1 MEKLTTVTPK
11 NIEDLT
17 KEEILEL
24 VEDKKGLPSK
34 RNRCKIIEM
43 VYEILGFD
51 LSNDVLLALLKENN
65 AQLCVA
71 TAGGGKT
78 TFAQIKILLEKLW
91 RKSKNGKKLID
102 GNNILC
108 LVYNKHNKRDMINK
122 QKFFV
127 NEVNIHTPSSIHL
140 DTNINACT
148 MHAFCNLWAN
158 TYVIQMGL
166 SNWRLMTDAMVENS
180 FKTAITVAKK
190 KLSDDLDVNL
200 DDLIQL
206 YNYHRET
213 MLGVS
218 NLTEVDKFIDLGL
231 PVSSVELIFNIF
243 NSIKKQKHVYDFT
256 DMLQNFYDLI
266 KNNDV
271 ILNNI
276 RGCYDYIVAD
286 EVQDFTP
293 IMWKILQLLVD
304 DGTPLLCIG
313 DEDQNIYSF
322 RGANIY
328 DTLHFNNIFKDAET
342 FVLSRNRRCRKD
354 ILDLAKNV
362 INKNSLRFEK
372 EIKGVKDGGD
382 VKFIPYLTQKGEY
395 LNIIKS
401 LKKYDNDELSSTVI
415 AYREKDTSAI
425 FIEYLANADIPFY
438 VISGYKPYSH
448 ELYKHLINILDLM
461 QMPAD
466 SNSLLNLYKVL
477 PISKN
482 ENYSLLDYNPA
493 TFSFGPNYK
502 RDNFYHLDYG
512 PLYNR
517 NGFSYVMQDLINIS
531 KVIDTE
537 PLKNYFPKLF
547 SYFKSYYWEFKKKLN
562 NNSVDDLFEEFI
574 FDLFNSD
581 LTYDELS
588 DKLQVRKDVLNR
600 YENTQSGLAISTFH
614 GLKGLEFDT
623 VYLLNLDDSI
633 FPNYPLID
641 SKEYNDKVKL
651 ELKEAERRLFYVAVT
666 RAKDNLFLY
675 FNSENP
681 SIFIQELLNDFE
693 STGDDFSEMSD
704 MNQDRF
710 LENELC
716 IDESSDELI
725 PDLDMD
731 LDMDTD
737 LELFDAENLLKDD
750 ENGFNSLKTD
760 TEFKNEIKKDLEDV
774 TEIKVGPIVTKALH
788 TDSVNVS
795 SLKCMNFET
804 FSRDKDD
811 GKRFSESNFVNKL
824 FAKL

>member
-213 MLGVS
+213 MLS
-218 NLTEVDKFIDLGL
+218 ISDLTEVDKFIDLGL

-401 LKKYDNDELSSTVI
+401 LKKYDSDKLSSTVI

-493 TFSFGPNYK
+493 TFSFGPNYR

-537 PLKNYFPKLF
+537 PLKNYFPKIF

-562 NNSVDDLFEEFI
+562 NNSVDDLFEEYI

-600 YENTQSGLAISTFH
+600 YENTQSGLAVSTFH

-641 SKEYNDKVKL
+641 SKEYNDEVKL

-666 RAKDNLFLY
+666 RAKNNLFLY
-675 FNSENP
+675 FSSENP
-681 SIFIQELLNDFE
+681 SIFIQELLNDFDNV
-693 STGDDFSEMSD
+693 GDEFSEISD
-704 MNQDRF
+704 TNQDQF
-710 LENELC
+710 LGNELC

-725 PDLDMD
+725 PNLDTDLDI
-731 LDMDTD
+731 DTE
-737 LELFDAENLLKDD
+737 LELFDAENILK
-750 ENGFNSLKTD
+750 ENKNGFNSLKTD

-774 TEIKVGPIVTKALH
+774 TEIKVGPVVTKALH

-811 GKRFSESNFVNKL
+811 EKRFSESNFVNKL

>member
-11 NIEDLT
+11 DIEDLT

-127 NEVNIHTPSSIHL
+127 NEVNVHTPSSIHL

-166 SNWRLMTDAMVENS
+166 SNWRLMTDVMVENS

-213 MLGVS
+213 MLS
-218 NLTEVDKFIDLGL
+218 ISDLTEVDKFIDLGL

-243 NSIKKQKHVYDFT
+243 NSIKRQKHVYDFT

-328 DTLHFNNIFKDAET
+328 DTLHFNSIFKDAET
-342 FVLSRNRRCRKD
+342 FVLSRNRRCRKE

-395 LNIIKS
+395 LNVIKT
-401 LKKYDNDELSSTVI
+401 LKKYDSDELSSTVI

-466 SNSLLNLYKVL
+466 SNSLLNLYKIL

-562 NNSVDDLFEEFI
+562 NNAVDDLFEEYI

-588 DKLQVRKDVLNR
+588 DKLQIRKDILNR
-600 YENTQSGLAISTFH
+600 YENTQSGLAVSTFH

-641 SKEYNDKVKL
+641 SKEYNDEVKL

-666 RAKDNLFLY
+666 RAKNNLFLY
-675 FNSENP
+675 FSSENP
-681 SIFIQELLNDFE
+681 SIFIQELLNDFDNV
-693 STGDDFSEMSD
+693 GDEFSEILD
-704 MNQDRF
+704 TNQDQF
-710 LENELC
+710 LGNELC

-725 PDLDMD
+725 PNLDTDLDI
-731 LDMDTD
+731 DTE
-737 LELFDAENLLKDD
+737 LELFDAENILK
-750 ENGFNSLKTD
+750 ENKNGFNSLKTD

-774 TEIKVGPIVTKALH
+774 TEIKVGPVVTKALH

-811 GKRFSESNFVNKL
+811 EKRFSESNFVNKL

>member
-213 MLGVS
+213 MLSIS

>member
-243 NSIKKQKHVYDFT
+243 NLFKKQKHVYDFT